1 MLPPSA
7 PTERRSARRP
17 HHANPSFLPLRLSS
31 DAPPIATIYS
41 PPHPFAS
48 YISFLCLSSIYG
60 AIPEEGKLH
69 IQFVGIDNTIS
80 MHDPIPGIPW
90 LAEAVTPFANL
101 TGLTTLPLHIHEVAA
116 SFLAYTFINKIVAP
130 RASTYFF
137 PQKYP
142 ALSAE
147 KRFNWDVHV
156 VSLCQS
162 LLVNSVALWV
172 LFFDEERKNMSWEER
187 VWGYTGA
194 SGCIQGLAAG
204 YFLWDLVITLQNI
217 KMFGPGMLADRK
229 SVV

>member
-1 MLPPSA
+1 
-7 PTERRSARRP
+7 
-17 HHANPSFLPLRLSS
+17 
-31 DAPPIATIYS
+31 
-41 PPHPFAS
+41 
-48 YISFLCLSSIYG
+48 
-60 AIPEEGKLH
+60 
-69 IQFVGIDNTIS
+69 

-90 LAEAVTPFANL
+90 LAEAVTPFSKL

-116 SFLAYTFINKIVAP
+116 SFVTYTFINKIVAP
-130 RASTYFF
+130 RASTYLF

-162 LLVNSVALWV
+162 LLVNTVALWV
-172 LFFDEERKNMSWEER
+172 IFFDDERKNMSWEER

-217 KMFGPGMLADRK
+217 KMFGAGMLAHAVCALTVFSFGFVSSHSRFYAARHIC
-229 SVV
+229 

>member
-1 MLPPSA
+1 
-7 PTERRSARRP
+7 
-17 HHANPSFLPLRLSS
+17 
-31 DAPPIATIYS
+31 
-41 PPHPFAS
+41 
-48 YISFLCLSSIYG
+48 
-60 AIPEEGKLH
+60 
-69 IQFVGIDNTIS
+69 

-90 LAEAVTPFANL
+90 LAEAVTPFSKL
-101 TGLTTLPLHIHEVAA
+101 TGLTTLPLHIHEVVA
-116 SFLAYTFINKIVAP
+116 SFVAYTFINKVVAP
-130 RASTYFF
+130 RASTYLF

-162 LLVNSVALWV
+162 LLVNTVALWV
-172 LFFDEERKNMSWEER
+172 IFFDDERKNMSWEER

-217 KMFGPGMLADRK
+217 KMFGPGMLAHAVCALTVFSFGFVRF
-229 SVV
+229 SLFRLYFEAHMLTAAPSGHSSTTTPRPSSSTSSPLHS